1 MNILILMMRLDDVV
15 GLLIQAYY
23 QQSKETKTM
32 SRHKLP
38 CTRCNVSVAS
48 TWRPGPC
55 GSASLCNRCGILWT
69 ARPNRPRMV
78 DLVVSEGVPTW
89 VERDAQSMEW
99 VKTNSADIKDSRV
112 RMWFHNESEKLNYIQ
127 TTNKK
132 RKFAHC

>member
-1 MNILILMMRLDDVV
+1 MYVDDIV
-15 GLLIQAYY
+15 GLIVQMYY

-38 CTRCNVSVAS
+38 CTRCRVNVAT

-69 ARPNRPRMV
+69 TRPSRPRMV
-78 DLVVSEGVPTW
+78 DLVVSDGAPVW
-89 VERDAQSMEW
+89 VERDSKSMEW
-99 VKTNSADIKDSRV
+99 TKTNNADIRDDRV
-112 RMWFHNESEKLNYIQ
+112 KIWLHNETEKLNYIQ
-127 TTNKK
+127 TNNKK